1 MSKAK
6 FWSDT
11 PQYALDG
18 GQDMVAVL
26 TPQVEV
32 KWKGQNWQKGLSIG
46 DNHTKSSHMN
56 FHQHKEIRKQRTLV
70 EKSWK

>member
-32 KWKGQNWQKGLSIG
+32 KWKGQN
-46 DNHTKSSHMN
+46 
-56 FHQHKEIRKQRTLV
+56 
-70 EKSWK
+70 